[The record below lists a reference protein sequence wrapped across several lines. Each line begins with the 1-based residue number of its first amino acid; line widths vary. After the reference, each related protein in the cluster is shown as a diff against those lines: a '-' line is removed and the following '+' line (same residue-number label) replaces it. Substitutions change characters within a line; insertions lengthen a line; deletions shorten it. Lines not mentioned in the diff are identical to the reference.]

1 MDKLEYTKPKEPE
14 STVCT
19 CEARAKAAEKELNDL
34 LFVIRREMTSIT
46 RYVRYKRENH
56 PALTEGQSLDRR
68 LRYKGLAEKA
78 VTNIL
83 EYINGKKESSLPK
96 APTSQPIETA
106 DDIEARQIMEMADDV
121 RRIRESYYGQADYL
135 FAKKLFENGYR
146 KQSEKQEGV

>member
-56 PALTEGQSLDRR
+56 PTLTEGQSLDRQ
-68 LRYKGLAEKA
+68 LRYKELAEKA

-83 EYINGKKESSLPK
+83 EYINGKKES
-96 APTSQPIETA
+96 
-106 DDIEARQIMEMADDV
+106 
-121 RRIRESYYGQADYL
+121 
-135 FAKKLFENGYR
+135 
-146 KQSEKQEGV
+146 